1 MVQETLQRQAGV
13 GDATYKGS
21 SGTIQ
26 IQASPREG
34 FEIGSLLDTL
44 QNDVGFSPIKR
55 IDATI
60 PGRIEQTENGYVF
73 HVSGTDERL
82 LLEGAGTV
90 AEGMQ
95 VLKGVLE
102 TGPEGTLMFR
112 PDSLAVGIPL
122 IQACD
127 ALG

>member
-1 MVQETLQRQAGV
+1 MVQETFQRQAGV

-112 PDSLAVGIPL
+112 PDSW
-122 IQACD
+122 Q
-127 ALG
+127 

>member
-1 MVQETLQRQAGV
+1 MMRLTKAAAERFRSRQVPG
-13 GDATYKGS
+13 
-21 SGTIQ
+21 
-26 IQASPREG
+26 EG

-112 PDSLAVGIPL
+112 PDSW
-122 IQACD
+122 Q
-127 ALG
+127 

>member
-1 MVQETLQRQAGV
+1 MRVGNHLKRQAGV
-13 GDATYKGS
+13 TDASYKPG
-21 SGTIQ
+21 GATIE
-26 IQASPREG
+26 IQASSQEG

-44 QNDVGFSPIKR
+44 QNDVGFNPITR
-55 IDATI
+55 IEATI

-95 VLKGVLE
+95 VLKGVLG

-112 PDSLAVGIPL
+112 PDSW
-122 IQACD
+122 Q
-127 ALG
+127 

>member
-1 MVQETLQRQAGV
+1 VVQETLQRQAGV
-13 GDATYKGS
+13 SDATYKGS

-55 IDATI
+55 IDATT

-112 PDSLAVGIPL
+112 PDSW
-122 IQACD
+122 Q
-127 ALG
+127 

>member
-1 MVQETLQRQAGV
+1 MRVGSHLKRQAGV
-13 GDATYKGS
+13 TDASYKPG
-21 SGTIQ
+21 GTTIE
-26 IQASPREG
+26 IQASPQGG

-44 QNDVGFSPIKR
+44 RNEVGFSPIKR

-60 PGRIEQTENGYVF
+60 PGRIEQTESGYVLR
-73 HVSGTDERL
+73 VSGTNEQL

-112 PDSLAVGIPL
+112 PDSW
-122 IQACD
+122 Q
-127 ALG
+127 